1 MPNVVLEA
9 IACGLPII
17 MTPCE
22 GSSELVVDNGIIA
35 PLDTFADSLAK
46 LCADD
51 NLRKMMGQ
59 NSLTHVE
66 KIFKWE
72 SIGKRYMNVLE
83 KSTTERTL
91 K

>member
-1 MPNVVLEA
+1 
-9 IACGLPII
+9 
-17 MTPCE
+17 
-22 GSSELVVDNGIIA
+22 
-35 PLDTFADSLAK
+35 
-46 LCADD
+46 
-51 NLRKMMGQ
+51 MMGQ